1 MEAPI
6 NLEDLTRDIF
16 QEVDDENIAAVRVS
30 LGRYILRERDYEFDV
45 PPMYKKIKNRNNV
58 WFRAILPICS
68 EDLSLV
74 FVYLQSPF
82 ELSDF

>member
-1 MEAPI
+1 MIEYIRNLEAPI

-58 WFRAILPICS
+58 YFSKIIL
-68 EDLSLV
+68 
-74 FVYLQSPF
+74 
-82 ELSDF
+82 